1 MRRALTLLMLVLFS
15 VSLSAAYLE
24 LTVEGT
30 LPAGYETSL
39 RAGLHRLL
47 SSRLEAEET
56 LFGHLDEDLL
66 LSLRTEAGSLAFTLP
81 SEPEAV
87 EAVLLSALGWDAIE
101 LMDLGPG
108 ARLSYPLSYGFLI
121 EGLHQPRVGR
131 EYWAIDSDLR
141 RRGSVRTMRV
151 VGSDGSV
158 VSAAQT
164 SGGAL
169 LPHMRV
175 VEMGT
180 FGYGLYGSVSTKGS
194 VATEVMV
201 HQRLPFYPMEAHWG
215 VGWSEGESFTVRVGL
230 GATLAL
236 SHLVGTGTVVGRN
249 LSIVGWVDLGAGWA
263 SGLLLS
269 ASARVGLSYH
279 LAAWKISALVGT
291 VHAATAD
298 GMANRGL
305 FFTVGTAYTY
315 TP

>member
-1 MRRALTLLMLVLFS
+1 MRRALTLLILVL
-15 VSLSAAYLE
+15 LAAHLGAAHLE
-24 LTVEGT
+24 LTVEGMV
-30 LPAGYETSL
+30 PAGYETSL

-47 SSRLEAEET
+47 SSRLDAEET

-66 LSLRTEAGSLAFTLP
+66 LSLRTEAGSLSFTLP

-87 EAVLLSALGWDAIE
+87 EAVLLSALAWDAIE

-121 EGLHQPRVGR
+121 EGLQQPRVGR
-131 EYWAIDSDLR
+131 EYWVVDSALR
-141 RRGSVRTMRV
+141 RSGSVRTMRV
-151 VGSDGSV
+151 VGSDGSA

-215 VGWSEGESFTVRVGL
+215 VGWSEDESFTVRVGL

-236 SHLVGTGTVVGRN
+236 SHLVGTGNAVGRN
-249 LSIVGWVDLGAGWA
+249 LSIVGWADLGVGWTD
-263 SGLLLS
+263 GLLLS

-279 LAAWKISALVGT
+279 LAAWKITALVGNA
-291 VHAATAD
+291 HATTAD
-298 GMANRGL
+298 AIANQGL